1 MGSYDTVN
9 LVLDRVLAPHE
20 LWDRSVCAD
29 GGVVAHDPV
38 VLWAR

>member
-1 MGSYDTVN
+1 MGSYDKVN

-29 GGVVAHDPV
+29 GSVVAHDTI